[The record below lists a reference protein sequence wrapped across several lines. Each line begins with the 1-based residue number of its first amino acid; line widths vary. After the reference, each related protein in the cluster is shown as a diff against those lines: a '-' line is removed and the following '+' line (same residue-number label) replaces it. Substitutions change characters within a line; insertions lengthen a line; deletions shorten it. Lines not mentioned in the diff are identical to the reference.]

1 MFDTEKTGRMDFN
14 ELKVTLKA
22 LGFEMTKKEVL
33 ELIKEYD
40 VENTGLIEYTDFVEI
55 SKLKS
60 DQKVC

>member
-1 MFDTEKTGRMDFN
+1 MDFN